1 MMMPVFL
8 SRLHALMIPV
18 GIAGA
23 RQESTSPIA
32 SLPHNLA
39 IFLLCDIQATDP
51 LDPFLTLTPFFFLAR
66 QQSNCPIES
75 LPHILQ
81 PLFFFSLLLHL
92 LLLLFS
98 LCLGFSA
105 SCFSSFT
112 TGAIFLQQPAL
123 L

>member
-51 LDPFLTLTPFFFLAR
+51 LDPFLTLTPFFFFCATAK
-66 QQSNCPIES
+66 Q
-75 LPHILQ
+75 LPH
-81 PLFFFSLLLHL
+81 
-92 LLLLFS
+92 
-98 LCLGFSA
+98 
-105 SCFSSFT
+105 
-112 TGAIFLQQPAL
+112 
-123 L
+123 